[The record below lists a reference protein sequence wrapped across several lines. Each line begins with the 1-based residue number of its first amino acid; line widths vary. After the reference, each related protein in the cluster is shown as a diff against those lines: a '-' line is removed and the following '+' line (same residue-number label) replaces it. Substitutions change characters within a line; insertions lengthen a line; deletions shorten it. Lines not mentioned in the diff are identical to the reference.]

1 MASLLSTLQE
11 LPDDELLPLAR
22 RAAIGALSGDL
33 AHDAG
38 NALFGILG
46 LLELAT
52 EGRPVDPDRLRL
64 LRTSAG
70 ELDGLLRPLLRFA
83 RAEGGG
89 AGDLVG
95 AVREAL
101 DLYLHGDRKELAVTG
116 TLPEGP
122 APVACRPADLLQ
134 ACVHVLLSADPRGG
148 LGVEVEDGRLRVR
161 PAGGT
166 ETIDTIAAR
175 RIAANAGGSL
185 TRDGDALVLALPV
198 A

>member
-1 MASLLSTLQE
+1 MSSLLSTLQE

-22 RAAIGALSGDL
+22 SAAIGSLSGGI

-52 EGRPVDPDRLRL
+52 AGRPVDPDRLRL

-70 ELDGLLRPLLRFA
+70 ELDASLRPLLRFA

-89 AGDLVG
+89 TADLAG

-134 ACVHVLLSADPRGG
+134 ACVHVLLAADPHGS
-148 LGVEVEDGRLRVR
+148 LEIQIEDGRLRVR

-175 RIAANAGGSL
+175 RIAANAGGAL
-185 TRDGDALVLALPV
+185 TRDGDGLVLALPR